1 MVSPDWCLASW
12 RTPHPGGPQEPSLQ
26 PFVIP
31 PGPFFESGS
40 LLQPRAFSL
49 LQCIHRLP
57 LAHSTTLEPLR
68 TGPRGLQLPSCNSS
82 ILSSIQHVLLAT
94 SRTPTRPSRQPAAA
108 QLPPSLFPSPPP
120 PHHRTSIDGTPTG
133 QPPPGRLSI
142 APAGTNHRRPTDR
155 RTKRPLRRGLG
166 DPFCASRTL
175 CVSRVSYPTVAASP
189 RLSLVP
195 RPIPRLSSV
204 VLPS

>member
-49 LQCIHRLP
+49 LQCIHRPP

-120 PHHRTSIDGTPTG
+120 AASSYIHRRHGRPAN
-133 QPPPGRLSI
+133 PPRAASRLRPLARTI
-142 APAGTNHRRPTDR
+142 GDRPTDEPSDR
-155 RTKRPLRRGLG
+155 CGE
-166 DPFCASRTL
+166 DWVTL
-175 CVSRVSYPTVAASP
+175 FVQVAHCV
-189 RLSLVP
+189 
-195 RPIPRLSSV
+195 
-204 VLPS
+204 